1 MEKIFHSIT
10 KHRKIVLSAF
20 LAVSI
25 ICAVLSLLVP
35 VNYNMVDYLP
45 KDARSTTAIKI
56 IENEFEGELPNAKVM
71 LTNVSITEALE
82 YKEKI
87 SAIDGV
93 ASVSWLDDVIGLD
106 VLKTTP
112 LEFLD
117 AAILKNYYIDN
128 NALLTLAIESGK
140 EADAVDAIYE
150 LIGETNAAAGDAF
163 NTAKMQ
169 EMSVS
174 EVLNAMAILIPII
187 IIILIISTTS
197 WIEPLLFL
205 FTIGVAVI
213 INMGT
218 NIIYSEISFITL
230 TVSPILQLAV
240 SMDYAIFLLHSFND
254 YRLEHEPQ
262 KAMILA
268 MKQSLSTVAASAATT
283 VIGFAALVFMRFG
296 IGADL
301 GLNLF
306 KGVAL
311 SFVSVMVFLPAV
323 TLICYKAIDKTRHR
337 KFMPSFKKAGNVLMK
352 LRTPF
357 SYLP

>member
-1 MEKIFHSIT
+1 M
-10 KHRKIVLSAF
+10 
-20 LAVSI
+20 
-25 ICAVLSLLVP
+25 
-35 VNYNMVDYLP
+35 
-45 KDARSTTAIKI
+45 
-56 IENEFEGELPNAKVM
+56 
-71 LTNVSITEALE
+71 
-82 YKEKI
+82 
-87 SAIDGV
+87 
-93 ASVSWLDDVIGLD
+93 
-106 VLKTTP
+106 
-112 LEFLD
+112 
-117 AAILKNYYIDN
+117 
-128 NALLTLAIESGK
+128 LTLAIESGK

-357 SYLP
+357 FILALIIVVPAFLAQSNTEFLYGTGVIAKASRIGKDTLLIEEKFGGENMLALLGPKEEAGTELELCAALTDVPNVKSVVSLLQP